1 MRLLNAKTHKLES
14 YDDEQTVP
22 GGYAILSHTWGSEDE
37 EISFEDF
44 KAFRLGLGQSS
55 TVSLPSSDEIHAARD
70 NLPESKSPGW
80 AKIDGTCNK
89 ALECKHHLCPVM
101 SFMIWEV
108 LDYKT

>member
-22 GGYAILSHTWGSEDE
+22 GGYAILSHTWRSEFE

-44 KAFRLGLGQSS
+44 EEFRLRLGKFS
-55 TVSLPSSDEIHAARD
+55 TTSLPSSDEIRAARD
-70 NLPESKSPGW
+70 TLPDSKSPGW

-89 ALECKHHLCPVM
+89 ALE
-101 SFMIWEV
+101 
-108 LDYKT
+108 